1 MHVTKLLASH
11 LVHVVVAAAA
21 VKTLFS
27 SEMDSCFKYIYEVL
41 LQTIRL
47 TGYRN
52 TLLE

>member
-11 LVHVVVAAAA
+11 LVHVVVAAA

-27 SEMDSCFKYIYEVL
+27 AEMDSCFKYIYEVL